1 MDLPKCTSSH
11 ARTWG
16 QTLTYPNKEQ
26 NQTGRQHGYPGSA
39 RRAKLG
45 FAKQPEG
52 RANSSSV
59 VVVVVVEEKEFEV
72 AGGPK
77 LSRCRCRGL
86 LCCCSC
92 CCVDGEPS
100 AVAVMMNGDVDG
112 DDDDV
117 PMPRPARSE
126 AESRCENSSFFR
138 LRLAHPRRWSPRY
151 LPPLV
156 DFRKSTP

>member
-1 MDLPKCTSSH
+1 MPEQGDEPSH
-11 ARTWG
+11 TRTKSRIKRAD
-16 QTLTYPNKEQ
+16 N
-26 NQTGRQHGYPGSA
+26 TGSEGCGYQESA

-59 VVVVVVEEKEFEV
+59 VVVVVVVEEKEFEV

-77 LSRCRCRGL
+77 FSRL
-86 LCCCSC
+86 

-100 AVAVMMNGDVDG
+100 AVAVMNNGDDVVDG

-117 PMPRPARSE
+117 PMPCPAPPRSLGGRI
-126 AESRCENSSFFR
+126 S
-138 LRLAHPRRWSPRY
+138 
-151 LPPLV
+151 V
-156 DFRKSTP
+156 

>member
-11 ARTWG
+11 ARTRG
-16 QTLTYPNKEQ
+16 RTLTYPNKEQ

-59 VVVVVVEEKEFEV
+59 VVVVVVVEEKEFEV

-77 LSRCRCRGL
+77 FSRL
-86 LCCCSC
+86 

-100 AVAVMMNGDVDG
+100 AVAVMNNGDDVVDG

-117 PMPRPARSE
+117 PMPCPAPPRSLGGRI
-126 AESRCENSSFFR
+126 S
-138 LRLAHPRRWSPRY
+138 
-151 LPPLV
+151 V
-156 DFRKSTP
+156 